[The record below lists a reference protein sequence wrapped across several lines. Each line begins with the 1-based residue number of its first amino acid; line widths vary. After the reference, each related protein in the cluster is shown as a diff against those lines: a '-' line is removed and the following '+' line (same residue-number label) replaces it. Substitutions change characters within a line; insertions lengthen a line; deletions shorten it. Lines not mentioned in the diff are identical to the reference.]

1 MKEKK
6 LIITIDGPAG
16 SGKSTT
22 AKALSKKLGY
32 IYLDTGAMY
41 RAIALYALN
50 NNIDPENTEAVT
62 RALPE
67 IKIDLRYIN
76 RQQVTILNGKDV
88 SEAIRTPEVTLAVS
102 PVSAMK
108 DVRRFLVHQQ
118 QLIAR
123 EGGYIVDGRDA
134 GTVIF
139 PGADIKFFL
148 TADVTERAKRR
159 LKDLEKQNIHVSIDE
174 MTAEINRRDQY
185 DRNRTE
191 SPLVKA
197 EGAIE
202 IDNTS
207 MSIDEQ
213 TELMFQYIQEK
224 F

>member
-1 MKEKK
+1 
-6 LIITIDGPAG
+6 
-16 SGKSTT
+16 
-22 AKALSKKLGY
+22 
-32 IYLDTGAMY
+32 MY
-41 RAIALYALN
+41 RAIALYVLRR
-50 NNIDPENTEAVT
+50 NINPEDSGAVS

-67 IKIDLRYIN
+67 IQIDLRYQDQ
-76 RQQVTILNGKDV
+76 QQVTYLNGCDV
-88 SEAIRTPEVTLAVS
+88 SDAIRTPEATLAVS

-108 DVRRFLVHQQ
+108 EVRRFLVRQQ
-118 QLIAR
+118 QYIAR
-123 EGGYIVDGRDA
+123 DGGYIVDGRDA

-148 TADVTERAKRR
+148 TAAVEERARR
-159 LKDLEKQNIHVSIDE
+159 RMRDLEKQNVRVSLEE

-185 DRNRTE
+185 DTNRAE
-191 SPLVKA
+191 SPLIRA

-213 TELMFQYIQEK
+213 TEFMLQYIQEK